1 MITPFT
7 ALLLCD
13 DSEEARYFTVPKFT
27 TPNLTSVQRYFDSFS
42 LPRLPS
48 MNFSLG
54 LGWLLT
60 PLFSLGSYVMGF
72 VFSSRPSEQLRSSL
86 DEEKFQLL
94 IGHIDRYIDET
105 INQRFVEN
113 NKIILQ
119 QTNEK
124 VTVIIASSIKDALVK
139 FNYHLTPHD
148 IELIAATVQSRFDK
162 EFNEKEKKLLSKLS
176 MSSDEINIIQKKIQ
190 QNLNV
195 GVGGDDQKV
204 DLSGIVESILKSEKL
219 VVLIEGRLV
228 PVFDKLR
235 QSEKSN
241 QEIMLEVARLK
252 ADVMNRFSS
261 LRNDIFDVKTQ
272 QETLGEDYL
281 KFKSSSND
289 RMQQLMME
297 INAKLLA
304 LEDSRF
310 ESIDAAMRK
319 NLLSILGFD
328 FESNNMEAMNDEAI
342 KNWISSMFVA
352 KSHLE
357 ERLNLVEANGN
368 RAFQL
373 QLDQNAGILMN
384 EINSEIN
391 RQVTAAISV
400 KVGELQGAKAEV
412 SGGLSEA
419 DVINIVKGVLAIYDA
434 DKTGLVDFA
443 LESAGGQVISTR

>member
-7 ALLLCD
+7 ALFLSD
-13 DSEEARYFTVPKFT
+13 DSEEARYLTVPKFT
-27 TPNLTSVQRYFDSFS
+27 TPNLTGVQRYFDSFS

-48 MNFSLG
+48 MNLSFS

-60 PLFSLGSYVMGF
+60 PLFSLGSYARGF

-86 DEEKFQLL
+86 DEERFQLL

-113 NKIILQ
+113 NKIVLQ

-139 FNYHLTPHD
+139 FNYQLTPHD
-148 IELIAATVQSRFDK
+148 IELIAATVQGRFDK
-162 EFNEKEKKLLSKLS
+162 EFNEKEKRLLSKLT
-176 MSSDEINIIQKKIQ
+176 MNSDEINIIQKKIE

-195 GVGGDDQKV
+195 GVGGIDQNV
-204 DLSGIVESILKSEKL
+204 DLSGIVASILKSEKL
-219 VVLIEGRLV
+219 VLLIEGRLV

-241 QEIMLEVARLK
+241 QEIMLDVANLK

-289 RMQQLMME
+289 RIQQIMME

-310 ESIDAAMRK
+310 ASIDAAVRK

-328 FESNNMEAMNDEAI
+328 FNSNNVEAMSDEAI

-391 RQVTAAISV
+391 RQVTAAISA
-400 KVGELQGAKAEV
+400 KVGELQGAKAGV

-419 DVINIVKGVLAIYDA
+419 DVIKIVKGVLAIYDA

>member
-7 ALLLCD
+7 ALLLSD
-13 DSEEARYFTVPKFT
+13 DSEEARYFTIPKFT

-48 MNFSLG
+48 LNFSLG

-60 PLFSLGSYVMGF
+60 PLFSLGSYVRGF

-124 VTVIIASSIKDALVK
+124 VTVIIASSIKEALVK
-139 FNYHLTPHD
+139 FNYQLTPHD

-162 EFNEKEKKLLSKLS
+162 EFNEKEKMLLSKLS
-176 MSSDEINIIQKKIQ
+176 MNSDEINVIQKKIQ

-195 GVGGDDQKV
+195 GVGGIDQKV

-219 VVLIEGRLV
+219 VLLIEGRLV

-241 QEIMLEVARLK
+241 QEIMLEVAKLK
-252 ADVMNRFSS
+252 ADVMSRFSS
-261 LRNDIFDVKTQ
+261 LRNDIFDVKAQ

-289 RMQQLMME
+289 RIQQLMME

-310 ESIDAAMRK
+310 ASIDAAVRK

-328 FESNNMEAMNDEAI
+328 FKSNEAMSDEAI

-391 RQVTAAISV
+391 RQITAAISA
-400 KVGELQGAKAEV
+400 KVGELQGATAGV

-419 DVINIVKGVLAIYDA
+419 DVMKIVKGVLAIYDA